1 MRYRMGRPLAGRGR
15 LARLRARENCFVRD
29 RPGVRGRILGIV
41 PRGATLRSIGRDPA
55 TGWHA
60 VAYMG
65 GTGWVSGRYVSGL
78 K

>member
-1 MRYRMGRPLAGRGR
+1 M
-15 LARLRARENCFVRD
+15 RD
-29 RPGVRGRILGIV
+29 RPGVRGRIIGIV